1 MRKDLDKGKYAAFT
15 GVVTDMFAS
24 TFGSMFDKEI
34 SISLSDAY
42 SGGAGE
48 LMYGYE
54 SQTAVSI
61 TEEKSGFDA
70 GLFFYTKDITM
81 LAALMLMMDSEGTEE
96 LGEDDP
102 DAIKELCQ
110 QVLSSLTVPIDERLG
125 KKVSFKVDDVLK
137 NENSALFQSE
147 SYFIADMKFTIG
159 DRKTAMRFF
168 MDEDLL
174 SMFSGKSSGGAGS
187 ASDEEPDFTTAFT
200 FPDDAD
206 DAMNDPISSMGGGS
220 VSGGQN
226 MDMLMDIDVPVS
238 VKMGSTRMFL
248 KDILTMGSGNIV
260 ELDESADEPV
270 ELVVNNKVIARGEVV
285 IVDGYFGFRIKE
297 IVSRAERLKKLKD

>member
-1 MRKDLDKGKYAAFT
+1 MRKELDKGKYAAFT
-15 GVVTDMFAS
+15 GVITDMFAS

-42 SGGAGE
+42 AGSAEE

-54 SQTAVSI
+54 AQTAVPV

-81 LAALMLMMDSEGTEE
+81 LAALMLMMDSEGTDE

-102 DAIKELCQ
+102 DAVKELCQ
-110 QVLSSLTVPIDERLG
+110 QLLASVTVPIEERLG

-159 DRKTAMRFF
+159 ERKTAMRFF

-174 SMFSGKSSGGAGS
+174 SLFSGKSGSSGSG
-187 ASDEEPDFTTAFT
+187 ASDEEPDFATAFT
-200 FPDDAD
+200 FPDDPD
-206 DAMNDPISSMGGGS
+206 DRTGDSMGSIGGGI
-220 VSGGQN
+220 SGGQN
-226 MDMLMDIDVPVS
+226 MDMLLDIDVPVS

-260 ELDESADEPV
+260 ELDESADESV

>member
-1 MRKDLDKGKYAAFT
+1 MRKELDKGRYAAFT
-15 GVVTDMFAS
+15 GVITDMFAS

-42 SGGAGE
+42 AGGAEE

-54 SQTAVSI
+54 SQTAVSL

-81 LAALMLMMDSEGTEE
+81 LASLMLMMDSEGTEE

-102 DAIKELCQ
+102 DAVKELCQ
-110 QVLSSLTVPIDERLG
+110 QLLASLSVPIEERLG

-159 DRKTAMRFF
+159 ERKTAMRFF

-174 SMFSGKSSGGAGS
+174 SLFSGKGAASSAGS
-187 ASDEEPDFTTAFT
+187 DDEPDFASAFT
-200 FPDDAD
+200 FPDDPD
-206 DAMNDPISSMGGGS
+206 DGMRDSMGSMGS
-220 VSGGQN
+220 SSGSGNQN
-226 MDMLMDIDVPVS
+226 MDMLLDIDVPVS

>member
-1 MRKDLDKGKYAAFT
+1 MRKELDKGRYAAFT
-15 GVVTDMFAS
+15 GVITDMFAS

-42 SGGAGE
+42 AGGAEE

-54 SQTAVSI
+54 THTAVSH
-61 TEEKSGFDA
+61 TEEMSGFDA

-81 LAALMLMMDSEGTEE
+81 LASLMLMMDSEGTEE

-102 DAIKELCQ
+102 DAVKELCQ
-110 QVLSSLTVPIDERLG
+110 QLLASLSVPIEERLG

-159 DRKTAMRFF
+159 ERKTAMRFF

-174 SMFSGKSSGGAGS
+174 SLFSGKGAASSAGS
-187 ASDEEPDFTTAFT
+187 DDEPDFASAFT
-200 FPDDAD
+200 FPDDPD
-206 DAMNDPISSMGGGS
+206 DGMRDSMGSMGS
-220 VSGGQN
+220 SSGSGNQN
-226 MDMLMDIDVPVS
+226 MDMLLDIDVPVS

>member
-1 MRKDLDKGKYAAFT
+1 MRKELDKSKYSAFM
-15 GVVTDMFAS
+15 GVITNMLAS

-34 SISLSDAY
+34 GLSVAEAY
-42 SGGAGE
+42 GGSATE
-48 LMYGYE
+48 LMYSYE
-54 SQTAVSI
+54 SETAVLV

-70 GLFFYTKDITM
+70 GLFFHTKDITM
-81 LAALMLMMDSEGTEE
+81 LASLMLMMDSEGTDE
-96 LGEDDP
+96 LGEDDR

-110 QVLSSLTVPIDERLG
+110 QLLSSVTVPVEERLG
-125 KKVSFKVDDVLK
+125 KKVSFKVDDVMK
-137 NENSALFQSE
+137 NENSSLFQSE

-159 DRKTAMRFF
+159 ERKTSMRFF
-168 MDEDLL
+168 MDEALL
-174 SMFSGKSSGGAGS
+174 SMFDQKSGAP
-187 ASDEEPDFTTAFT
+187 SDEPDFSSAFT
-200 FPDDAD
+200 FPDDPD
-206 DAMNDPISSMGGGS
+206 DGMDSIPSMGGS
-220 VSGGQN
+220 SGNQN

>member
-1 MRKDLDKGKYAAFT
+1 MRKELDKGRYASFT
-15 GVVTDMFAS
+15 GVITDMFAS

-42 SGGAGE
+42 AGGAEE

-54 SQTAVSI
+54 SQTAVSL

-81 LAALMLMMDSEGTEE
+81 LASLMLMMDSEGTEE

-102 DAIKELCQ
+102 DAVKELCQ
-110 QVLSSLTVPIDERLG
+110 QLLASLSVPIEERLG

-159 DRKTAMRFF
+159 ERKTAMRFF

-174 SMFSGKSSGGAGS
+174 SLFSGKGAASSAGS
-187 ASDEEPDFTTAFT
+187 DDEPDFASAFT
-200 FPDDAD
+200 FPDDPD
-206 DAMNDPISSMGGGS
+206 DGMRDSMGSLGSSSAGGN
-220 VSGGQN
+220 QN
-226 MDMLMDIDVPVS
+226 MDMLLDIDVPVS

>member
-1 MRKDLDKGKYAAFT
+1 MRKELDKNQYTSFT
-15 GVVTDMFAS
+15 GVLTDMFTS
-24 TFGSMFDKEI
+24 TMGSMFDKEI
-34 SISLSDAY
+34 SVSLSDAY
-42 SGGAGE
+42 AGSVEE

-54 SQTAVSI
+54 SQTAVPVS
-61 TEEKSGFDA
+61 EEKSGFDA
-70 GLFFYTKDITM
+70 GIFFYTKDITM
-81 LAALMLMMDSEGTEE
+81 LASLMLMMDSEGTDE

-110 QVLSSLTVPIDERLG
+110 QVLSSLTVPLEERLG
-125 KKVSFKVDDVLK
+125 KKVSFKADNVVK
-137 NENSALFQSE
+137 NDTPALFQSE
-147 SYFIADMKFTIG
+147 SYFIADMKLTIG

-174 SMFSGKSSGGAGS
+174 SLFFLNPAEGTSVPM
-187 ASDEEPDFTTAFT
+187 DEPDFSATFT
-200 FPDDAD
+200 FPDDPD
-206 DAMNDPISSMGGGS
+206 QLHSGGS
-220 VSGGQN
+220 FSGGGGQN
-226 MDMLMDIDVPVS
+226 MDMLLDIDVPVS
-238 VKMGSTRMFL
+238 VKMGSARMFL

-285 IVDGYFGFRIKE
+285 IVDGYFGFRIRE